1 MTITEIEGLG
11 VTFDDCLDL
20 KTNYNTI
27 FKTSHI
33 RYTSLVNLRDTNT
46 PILVYKQTVLP

>member
-11 VTFDDCLDL
+11 VTLDKCLDL
-20 KTNYNTI
+20 KTNNTI

-33 RYTSLVNLRDTNT
+33 RYTSLVKLRNT
-46 PILVYKQTVLP
+46 